1 MGSGDKSTN
10 EWADNRQ
17 TMAPGARLGSRGIFA
32 SSARRSVSEGGFEP
46 PRPIRPLGPQP
57 VGARCSAC
65 CRVSPSVAPCLDAS
79 DLVVLTAARCIVFA
93 SSWGNPWG
101 NV

>member
-32 SSARRSVSEGGFEP
+32 SSARRSVSEAEVSGLP
-46 PRPIRPLGPQP
+46 PGVEGQP
-57 VGARCSAC
+57 VAAC
-65 CRVSPSVAPCLDAS
+65 DVEWVALALSDKTVSS
-79 DLVVLTAARCIVFA
+79 
-93 SSWGNPWG
+93 
-101 NV
+101 